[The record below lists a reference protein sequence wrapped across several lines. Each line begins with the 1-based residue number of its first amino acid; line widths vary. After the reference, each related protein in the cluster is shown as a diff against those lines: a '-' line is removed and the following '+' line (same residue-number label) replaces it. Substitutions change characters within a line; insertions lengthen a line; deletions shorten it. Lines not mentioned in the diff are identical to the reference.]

1 MGKKTDKARKSI
13 IKTFKD
19 IGFLIEIETSLKEVN
34 FLDVT
39 LNLSTGTYRS
49 YKKPNDKLQ
58 YIHKLSNHP
67 PQVLKQLPQSINDRL
82 SNNSSNEEIFD
93 RAKREYEIAL
103 RESDFKVELKFN
115 KKKKQTRNR
124 KRNIIWFNPP
134 FNKNVST
141 NIAQTFLRLLDK
153 HFPRT
158 HKMHKIFNRNT
169 VKVSYGCTN
178 NMSQIVKGHNNK
190 ILYEKEKEVTRC
202 NCKKKDQCPLNGN
215 CQIKSVIYN
224 CDIKSKSTTTKK
236 YIGLTE
242 GPWKIRHAAH
252 RHSFNNEERKKDTAL
267 SKHAWELKY
276 KNEMP
281 ELIWSILRQVPAY
294 SNTSKKCNLC
304 LREKLEII
312 TYENRNE
319 LLNKNSEL
327 ISKCRHENKFL
338 LKNFKNK

>member
-1 MGKKTDKARKSI
+1 
-13 IKTFKD
+13 
-19 IGFLIEIETSLKEVN
+19 
-34 FLDVT
+34 
-39 LNLSTGTYRS
+39 
-49 YKKPNDKLQ
+49 
-58 YIHKLSNHP
+58 
-67 PQVLKQLPQSINDRL
+67 
-82 SNNSSNEEIFD
+82 
-93 RAKREYEIAL
+93 
-103 RESDFKVELKFN
+103 
-115 KKKKQTRNR
+115 
-124 KRNIIWFNPP
+124 
-134 FNKNVST
+134 
-141 NIAQTFLRLLDK
+141 
-153 HFPRT
+153 
-158 HKMHKIFNRNT
+158 MHKIFNRNT

-190 ILYEKEKEVTRC
+190 ILNEKEKEVARC
-202 NCKKKDQCPLNGN
+202 NCKKKDQCPLDGN

-224 CDIKSKSTTTKK
+224 CDIKSNSTTTKK

-252 RHSFNNEERKKDTAL
+252 RHSFINEERKKDTAL
-267 SKHAWELKY
+267 SKHSWELKD

-281 ELIWSILRQVPAY
+281 ELKWSILKQVPAY

-319 LLNKNSEL
+319 LLNKYSEL